1 MSSLITRGFYKYD
14 RIITRGY
21 GQGWLGR
28 MKTEILKFVSKFTQI
43 ITKESNFTE
52 GCD

>member
-1 MSSLITRGFYKYD
+1 MNSLILRGYGQYD

-28 MKTEILKFVSKFTQI
+28 LRTEIVRLYSRLARIVEFKSKRMA
-43 ITKESNFTE
+43 
-52 GCD
+52 GC